1 MLLQHRKKNNLR
13 NLFCNMESKIEY
25 RIYVDTNVLVDYYT
39 RENDAVACLKYLF
52 VKSRK
57 ENLFTS
63 SLALVQTASQLQKKN
78 TQKNRKAVSREKTIE
93 YLEFIFSKFTI
104 LDLTQKDIINCFPLI
119 NNDVEDNVHYIIS
132 KKLKCKRIIT
142 RNTKDYALF
151 YDIEAL
157 SPKNI
162 KLIKKK
168 II

>member
-1 MLLQHRKKNNLR
+1 MPTTNV
-13 NLFCNMESKIEY
+13 EY

-39 RENDAVACLKYLF
+39 GQDDAVSCLKYLF
-52 VKSRK
+52 ATSRR

-78 TQKNRKAVSREKTIE
+78 TQRNRKAVPKGKTIE
-93 YLEFIFSKFTI
+93 YLEFIFTKFTI
-104 LDLTQKDIINCFPLI
+104 IDLTQKDITNGFYLQ
-119 NNDVEDNVHYIIS
+119 NNDIEDNVHYMIS
-132 KKLKCKRIIT
+132 KKLKCNRIIT

-157 SPKNI
+157 SPDNI

>member
-1 MLLQHRKKNNLR
+1 MH
-13 NLFCNMESKIEY
+13 SKFEY

-39 RENDAVACLKYLF
+39 GQNDAIACLKYLF
-52 VKSRK
+52 ATSRR

-78 TQKNRKAVSREKTIE
+78 TQRNRKAVTRDKTIE
-93 YLEFIFSKFTI
+93 YLEFISAKFTI
-104 LDLTQKDIINCFPLI
+104 IDLTQKDISDSFPLK

-132 KKLKCKRIIT
+132 KKLKCNRIIT

-151 YDIEAL
+151 YDVEAL
-157 SPKNI
+157 SPDNI
-162 KLIKKK
+162 KLMKKK